1 MKLKPKQQHGS
12 AAWLQDRFRLDDGGV
27 AFGFSDASALIG
39 ASPYK
44 TPAQLYIEKMSG
56 PVVVEEN
63 WAMRKGNLME
73 PLWIQEAS
81 RRLGVELITP
91 DVVYTEGCWVGSL
104 DAVPAESWEKPE
116 FIGEVKTTAKYI
128 VNDSGDLPI
137 EWLAQGHMQAYIVQ
151 CPVYFIVFDKQQNFN
166 IIEMPYDENFAEKI
180 NAKAVEFGELIG
192 NKTPISQK
200 LLQDLDASSIA
211 ELYPAVSKTIE
222 LPPEA
227 EDLLVRLSVAK
238 DALAMVEAQEKEL
251 RDELARLLLE
261 ADVGTLNG
269 VPAISWKQTAGRESF
284 DTKQFKA
291 DHPELAKQYLKQGKP
306 FRTMRMLKGAISE

>member
-1 MKLKPKQQHGS
+1 MKLKPKQKHGS
-12 AAWLQDRFRLDDGGV
+12 AAWLQDRFRLEDGGV

-81 RRLGVELITP
+81 HRLGVELITP

-104 DAVPAESWEKPE
+104 DAVPADSWEKPA

-137 EWLAQGHMQAYIVQ
+137 EWLAQGHIQAYIVQ
-151 CPVYFIVFDKQQNFN
+151 CPVYFLS
-166 IIEMPYDENFAEKI
+166 
-180 NAKAVEFGELIG
+180 LIH
-192 NKTPISQK
+192 I
-200 LLQDLDASSIA
+200 
-211 ELYPAVSKTIE
+211 
-222 LPPEA
+222 
-227 EDLLVRLSVAK
+227 
-238 DALAMVEAQEKEL
+238 
-251 RDELARLLLE
+251 
-261 ADVGTLNG
+261 
-269 VPAISWKQTAGRESF
+269 
-284 DTKQFKA
+284 
-291 DHPELAKQYLKQGKP
+291 
-306 FRTMRMLKGAISE
+306 